1 MNVNHDFL
9 KYFSVSFAPSLF
21 FWYLAVDQNIQF
33 KDIESEVFP
42 AFYKCYVLHE
52 STYLQI
58 CSLNYVFLFSFYYLE
73 QNL

>member
-1 MNVNHDFL
+1 MER
-9 KYFSVSFAPSLF
+9 
-21 FWYLAVDQNIQF
+21 NIQF

-52 STYLQI
+52 STDLQI
-58 CSLNYVFLFSFYYLE
+58 YSLNYVFLFSFYYLE